1 MWWWFIWWFII
12 LYNIYIWFDDV
23 TFKGSINS
31 TRPTRHFFRTPQQF
45 PAHVRWPG
53 SAPLMCHWYP
63 DLLSATWK
71 PLKSHEIALPS
82 RLHNP
87 SIPIILIHHL
97 LRSPQHFH
105 FRQLAASSC
114 LPRSEG
120 VERADLWPVFD
131 PCLVTSPL
139 CAFGLVLRLYC
150 HPTKQ
155 GIWCLFDSLVWWS
168 IFLQQHSLTAPTTFS
183 RRVVG
188 CDTVPKCSKHL
199 ELPRAKGSER
209 EWSMPRMY
217 FGLWRAARIYRKVE
231 NQLPDGAESIL
242 KTTEDHSVA
251 VTNSSHTATRSTL
264 W

>member
-23 TFKGSINS
+23 TFKGSTNS

-168 IFLQQHSLTAPTTFS
+168 IFLQQHSSTAPTTFS

-199 ELPRAKGSER
+199 ELSTSQRLRKRVIDAPNVFRPVACSTDLSESGEPAAWWGWKHTENHWGSQR
-209 EWSMPRMY
+209 CC
-217 FGLWRAARIYRKVE
+217 
-231 NQLPDGAESIL
+231 D
-242 KTTEDHSVA
+242 
-251 VTNSSHTATRSTL
+251 
-264 W
+264 